1 MYKIY
6 IDDLIIYHPLLEDYP
21 VTSAK
26 LDTEVNKAGKLEFTI
41 PDINGHYNIPQM
53 MKSKV
58 VVEEDGNQ
66 IFKGRILNIKHD
78 MYNNKSITCE
88 GELAYLNDSIQ
99 RPYDFQSGDKH
110 TTVVELFTFFIN
122 KHNAMV
128 TKDKQ
133 FKVGRITVSDPND
146 YIVRSDEN
154 CKSTY
159 QAIKEKLLDHFDGYM
174 ILRYEKDGT
183 YIDYVKDFN
192 TMTMQSIELAV
203 NLIDL
208 NTETKGEDIVTAVI
222 PYGAKLKDSEG
233 NETSERLNI
242 KSVNGGSDM
251 IENAE
256 AVAKFGR
263 IVKNIVYDD
272 VTEAL
277 NLKRKAEAELQS
289 GLAFNNSLTVKA
301 ADLSKADM
309 NEKPFSVGNYI
320 KVKSKYHN
328 YDDMLPLLKLSIDL
342 LNPQSCQLT
351 LGKTWKTFTE
361 TGGNQG
367 PEGPQGRPGKP
378 GQDGTD
384 GKPGPQGPEGK
395 PGPTGPQG
403 PQGEQGPQGVPGLQG
418 TQGEK
423 GEQGIPGPKGDKGDA
438 GNDGKPGTDG
448 RTSYFHI
455 KYAKTATPTSS
466 SELLEVP
473 DKYIGTYVDFIEADS
488 TDPKKYTWA
497 RFEGVQGP
505 KGDQGIPGQNGT
517 DGTTSYLHIKYSN
530 DGGKNFT
537 ANNGETPGDYIGVCV
552 DRNQV
557 DPTTPGSYTWSKVKG
572 EQGQTG
578 PQGKPGATGPQGP
591 QGIPGKDGVIAS
603 NSEPADKTK
612 VWLDTS
618 VTPPILKRWNGSKWE
633 IVNEVS
639 VGGRNLLLKSGVEVT
654 NNNYRFSEHTPSSP
668 LIEGEFYTVS
678 ICITPAEKIQY
689 YSLYFSFGNALNVT
703 LHPKGTEKQ
712 VLTGTFLMRYASGK
726 TPSDNVDYARAQ
738 LYRLPNDGSVTGLS
752 TLHWIKIERGN
763 KATDWSPAPEDQ
775 LDDLIS
781 QIQNVRYDITTDLEK
796 TEKNILNQVNEKYY
810 DKTTG
815 QEVASRI
822 TALET
827 RAGAIEGSVTT
838 AINGLSDK
846 VGISEYNKLR
856 KWFTFDDNY
865 FTIGN
870 DKSKTKLNLQNDK
883 IRFISDG
890 VTISEWGNDAFNADN
905 GYFDV
910 SLRIGNFEF
919 TPRDNGS
926 LSFGKVG
933 GIK

>member
-6 IDDLIIYHPLLEDYP
+6 IDDLIIYHPLHDDYP

-26 LDTEVNKAGKLEFTI
+26 LDTEVNKAGKLDFTI
-41 PDINGHYNIPQM
+41 PQTNAHYNIPQM

-78 MYNNKSITCE
+78 MYNNKAITCE
-88 GELAYLNDSIQ
+88 GELAYLNDSLQ

-110 TTVVELFTFFIN
+110 TTVAELFTFFIN
-122 KHNAMV
+122 NHNSMV

-133 FKVGRITVSDPND
+133 FKVGKITVSDPND

-367 PEGPQGRPGKP
+367 PQGPQGRP

-395 PGPTGPQG
+395 PGQ
-403 PQGEQGPQGVPGLQG
+403 
-418 TQGEK
+418 
-423 GEQGIPGPKGDKGDA
+423 
-438 GNDGKPGTDG
+438 NGTDG
-448 RTSYFHI
+448 KTSYFHI
-455 KYAKTATPTSS
+455 KYSKTATPTSS
-466 SELLEVP
+466 AELLETP
-473 DKYIGTYVDFIEADS
+473 DKYIGTYVDFVQADS
-488 TDPKKYTWA
+488 TDPSKYTWA
-497 RFEGVQGP
+497 RFEGLQGE
-505 KGDQGIPGQNGT
+505 QGLPGHNGQ

-537 ANNGETPGDYIGVCV
+537 SNNGETPGAYIGTCV
-552 DRNQV
+552 DNNQT
-557 DPTTPGSYTWSKVKG
+557 DPTTVKSYTWAKIKG
-572 EQGQTG
+572 EQGA
-578 PQGKPGATGPQGP
+578 QGKPGAD
-591 QGIPGKDGVIAS
+591 GKDGTIAS
-603 NSEPADKTK
+603 DTEPEDKTK

-654 NNNYRFSEHTPSSP
+654 NNNYRFSEHTLSSP

-738 LYRLPNDGSVTGLS
+738 LYRLPNDGSVTGPS

-763 KATDWSPAPEDQ
+763 KATDWTPAPEDQ